1 MKYIM
6 AIDQGT
12 TSSRAVIYNKQGTVM
27 SSAQKE
33 ITQHFPQA
41 GYVEHDANEIWIS
54 VLGVMAEA
62 LITGEINAEDIA
74 SIGITNQRE
83 TTVVWD
89 KKTGKP
95 IYNALVWQSRQSQ
108 GVCDQLKADNYQ
120 QLIKDK
126 TGLPIDPYFSGTK
139 VRWIL
144 DNVEGAQ
151 ARAEA
156 GELLFGTIDS
166 WLIWKL
172 TGGAVHATDYT
183 NAARTLLFNI
193 FELKWDLQILNILN
207 IPEKM
212 LGEVKS
218 SSEIYGYT
226 TKNHFFGSQT
236 AISGVAGDQH
246 AALFGQK
253 CFEPGMVKNTYGTG
267 CFMVMNTGTAPIK
280 SNNGLLTT
288 IAWGLEGEI
297 TYALEGSVFVAG
309 SAIQW
314 LRDGL
319 ELISSAAESE
329 SCAKA
334 ANPDSGVYVV
344 PAFVG
349 LGTPYWD
356 SEAQGAVFGL
366 TRGTTKNDLIKA
378 TLDSICLQS
387 RDVLDVMISE
397 AGIQIPRLRV
407 DGGATLNNYMM
418 QYQADI
424 MNVEVE
430 RPQNIETTALGVA
443 LLAGLGVGIWEN
455 RDELLK
461 INSDYVTFRP
471 QMDNEKRQLIYTQ
484 WKCAVAATQMFKK

>member
-41 GYVEHDANEIWIS
+41 GYVEHDANEIWLS

-108 GVCDQLKADNYQ
+108 DVCDQLKADNYQ

-193 FELKWDLQILNILN
+193 FELKWDQQILNILN

-267 CFMVMNTGTAPIK
+267 CFMVMNTGTKPIK

-329 SCAKA
+329 AYAKA

-397 AGIQIPRLRV
+397 AEIQIPRLRV

-430 RPQNIETTALGVA
+430 RPQNIETTALGAA

-455 RDELLK
+455 REELLK
-461 INSDYVTFRP
+461 INSDFVTFRP